1 LSLRLTG
8 YIILLTL
15 ARCAGALGILALLY
29 VSVDMVEA
37 TSAARASALDVLGA
51 YAFKLP
57 TVVSH
62 VLPMALAFGALLTL
76 SYLRRFGEWDA
87 LRLAGLS
94 PLRLAAAL
102 LLVPAMT
109 AALAMANAGSWAPA
123 AMRRYEELAG
133 WTPPDGEDRGRWS
146 RDGDRLV
153 RAGGA
158 AGGVVVVERDRSGAA
173 TGWSRGSENGRGLGW
188 EEGRGW
194 SALERPP
201 EAPEG
206 GVAAA
211 PRVEAWSGGLAGQA
225 LSSDGIAARATEL
238 EGRGLDAGPLRAQL
252 SLRFALAAACLIVP
266 AIGLLLALNGTS
278 HRASRMVLTGLA
290 ASAFYWLAVVVAW
303 NGAIWGAWSERVLGV
318 GVPLTG
324 LAAAI
329 AAGLAAA
336 LSGRSA

>member
-8 YIILLTL
+8 YIVLLTL
-15 ARCAGALGILALLY
+15 ARCAGALVILTLLY

-62 VLPMALAFGALLTL
+62 VLPMAVAFGALITL

-102 LLVPAMT
+102 LLVPAMS

-123 AMRRYEELAG
+123 AMRRYEEIAG
-133 WTPPDGEDRGRWS
+133 WAPPDRGDRGRWS

-153 RAGGA
+153 RVGGGAGGLL
-158 AGGVVVVERDRSGAA
+158 VVERDRSGAA
-173 TGWSRGSENGRGLGW
+173 TGWSRGSEGGRGLGW

-194 SALERPP
+194 SALGRPL

-206 GVAAA
+206 GVVA

-225 LSSDGIAARATEL
+225 LSSDGIAALATEL

-318 GVPLTG
+318 GVPLMG

-329 AAGLAAA
+329 AAGLVAA